1 MNPAA
6 PIPDRRPA
14 LAIMGVGSMGGA
26 LLAGLLK
33 AGWTP
38 EEITL
43 IESYAPRA
51 AEVRESSG
59 CRTVGSPAQG
69 IDRQEAVVLAVKP
82 QDIAPALEQLAAV
95 MTPRQVL
102 VALVAGVPIS
112 VYERSL
118 GAVPVI
124 RTMPNT
130 PALIGEGITACAPGT
145 HASEE
150 HMALAMRVLSA
161 VGEAEE
167 VEEPL
172 LDAVTAVSGSGPA
185 YAYLLAEAMA
195 AAGVREGLEPEAALR
210 LAVLT
215 VKGAAA
221 MMEASDEGPAAL
233 RRRVASPGGTTE
245 AALAVM
251 EQMDFAGVVG
261 EAVAAAT
268 RRSEELG
275 RAAAGE
281 GG

>member
-1 MNPAA
+1 MNSAA
-6 PIPDRRPA
+6 PHPARRPA
-14 LAIMGVGSMGGA
+14 LAVMGVGSMGGA
-26 LLAGLLK
+26 LLAGLLR

-43 IESYAPRA
+43 IESYGPRA
-51 AEVRESSG
+51 AEVRQSSG
-59 CRTVGSPAQG
+59 CRTVDSPALG
-69 IDRQEAVVLAVKP
+69 IDRQDAVVLAVKP

-112 VYERSL
+112 VYERAL
-118 GAVPVI
+118 ADVPVI

-130 PALIGEGITACAPGT
+130 PALIGEGITACAAGA

-251 EQMDFAGVVG
+251 ERMGFTGVVG
-261 EAVAAAT
+261 EAVAAAA

>member
-1 MNPAA
+1 MKPGA

-26 LLAGLLK
+26 LLAGLLR

-38 EEITL
+38 GEITL
-43 IESYAPRA
+43 IESYGPRA

-59 CRTVGSPAQG
+59 CRTVDRPVG

-118 GAVPVI
+118 DAVPVI

-145 HASEE
+145 HASKK

-195 AAGVREGLEPEAALR
+195 EAGVREGLEPEAALR

-251 EQMDFAGVVG
+251 ERMGFTGVVG

-281 GG
+281 GS

>member
-1 MNPAA
+1 MNPAGPVA
-6 PIPDRRPA
+6 DRRPT

-43 IESYAPRA
+43 IESYGPRA
-51 AEVRESSG
+51 AEMRRSSG
-59 CRTVGSPAQG
+59 CRTVADPAQG
-69 IDRQEAVVLAVKP
+69 VDRQEAVVLAVKP
-82 QDIAPALEQLAAV
+82 QDIAPALEQLAEV
-95 MTPRQVL
+95 MTPDQVL
-102 VALVAGVPIS
+102 VALAAGVPIS
-112 VYERSL
+112 VYERFL
-118 GAVPVI
+118 AGIPVV

-130 PALIGEGITACAPGT
+130 PALIGEGITACSAGAR
-145 HASEE
+145 ASDE
-150 HMALAMRVLSA
+150 HMALALAVLSA
-161 VGEAEE
+161 VGEVEE
-167 VEEPL
+167 VDESL

-195 AAGVREGLEPEAALR
+195 DAGMREGLDPDTALR

-221 MMEASDEGPAAL
+221 MMEASDEGPAVL

-245 AALAVM
+245 AALAA
-251 EQMDFAGVVG
+251 MDRLGFTAVVG
-261 EAVAAAT
+261 EAVAAAA

-275 RAAAGE
+275 KAAAGE
-281 GG
+281 G